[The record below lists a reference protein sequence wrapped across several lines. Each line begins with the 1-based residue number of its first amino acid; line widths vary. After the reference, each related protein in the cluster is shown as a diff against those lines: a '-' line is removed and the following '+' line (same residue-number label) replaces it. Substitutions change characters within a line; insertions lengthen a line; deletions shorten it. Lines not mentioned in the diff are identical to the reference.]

1 MTLAMRTDAGVR
13 ADRAPMVR
21 KIIRV
26 DGTEEPIEAS
36 KSVVALAKRI
46 GAELID
52 TVQLRHLG
60 SQGWVMLVDDTG
72 LIDGKPINET
82 ATALYHCNCKPGT
95 THPIC
100 GDVVIVLD
108 EDFA

>member
-1 MTLAMRTDAGVR
+1 MSALPTLA
-13 ADRAPMVR
+13 R

-26 DGTEEPIEAS
+26 DGTE
-36 KSVVALAKRI
+36 VALDKPLSI
-46 GAELID
+46 SEINNLIRANGLD
-52 TVQLRHLG
+52 AVNMRDRGRH
-60 SQGWVMLVDDTG
+60 VMMVDDTG
-72 LIDGKPINET
+72 MIDGKPVNAK
-82 ATALYHCNCKPGT
+82 ATALYHSVCRPGT